1 MYEKQTQES
10 VWCTGCYLL
19 DWFSKKQN
27 INVAWGG
34 GGGGL
39 DREKS
44 NVFASRPLVVVII
57 DGSVRDWSQWL
68 SNRFPW
74 TTFATL

>member
-10 VWCTGCYLL
+10 VWCTGFYLL
-19 DWFSKKQN
+19 DWFSKKN
-27 INVAWGG
+27 KFMGG

-44 NVFASRPLVVVII
+44 KVFASRPLVVVII
-57 DGSVRDWSQWL
+57 DGSVRDWLQWL